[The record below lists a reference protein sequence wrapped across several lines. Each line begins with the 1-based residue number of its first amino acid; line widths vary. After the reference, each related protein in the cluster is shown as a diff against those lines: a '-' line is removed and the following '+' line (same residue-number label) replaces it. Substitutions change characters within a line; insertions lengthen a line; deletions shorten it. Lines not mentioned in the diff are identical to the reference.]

1 VKPDAVIFQ
10 TPMIDALSN
19 TISALPIIL
28 PLIGGLVC
36 FLLPQRWRAAAGLVF
51 SGLTLAGVVALTWV
65 LVETGISGQALG
77 GWDAPLGIQLRF
89 DGLAC
94 VFLLLTALVGLP
106 VGLYAAAFF
115 AQDHANGTGP
125 PLFWPLWLFLW
136 AALNGI
142 FLSGDL
148 FNLYVL
154 LEIMG
159 LAAVSLAILSGKPAA
174 LRAGL
179 RYFLAALVGS
189 IFYLFGVALV
199 YGATGTLDIGL
210 LGEHLP
216 GESFTGSVAFA
227 FMIVGLAVKTALFP
241 LHFWLPEAHSSAP
254 APVSAILSALVV
266 KASFYL
272 MLRLWVDV
280 FDGSVTYAAG
290 QALGALGAVA
300 MVWGSYQALRQ
311 TKLKRMVAHSTVG
324 QVGYMFLLFP
334 LITLDLSDGGEAP
347 WVVHAWTGGI
357 YQALAHG
364 FAKAAMFLSVGIFIL
379 AVGDDDKRSVINMVG
394 RLPMTTFAFALAGVS
409 LIGLPPSGGFVAK
422 WMLLKATFSSGQW
435 WWAPMIV
442 WGSFLTAGYVFMILR
457 LAFAPSSEAPAVKL
471 NRVPGI
477 LQVTALALGFGA
489 ILIGFRAEEVMH
501 LLDIQAPFAEVV
513 DVDAEGGGD
522 D

>member
-1 VKPDAVIFQ
+1 MSDVLA
-10 TPMIDALSN
+10 N
-19 TISALPIIL
+19 TVSALPIML
-28 PLIGGLVC
+28 PLIGGLLC
-36 FLLPQRWRAAAGLVF
+36 FLLPTRWRAAVGLAF
-51 SGLTLAGVVALTWV
+51 SGMTLAGVVTLTWV
-65 LVETGISGQALG
+65 LVDSGISGQSLG
-77 GWDAPLGIQLRF
+77 GWPAPLGIQLNF

-106 VGLYAAAFF
+106 VGVFAAAFF
-115 AQDHANGTGP
+115 AGEDTNGSGP
-125 PLFWPLWLFLW
+125 PLFWPLWLILW

-159 LAAVSLAILSGKPAA
+159 IAAVSLAILSGKTSA

-179 RYFLAALVGS
+179 RYFFAALVGS
-189 IFYLFGVALV
+189 MLYLLGVALI

-210 LGEHLP
+210 LGERLP
-216 GESFTGSVAFA
+216 GDALTIRVAFA
-227 FMIVGLAVKTALFP
+227 LMVVGLLIKTALFP

-272 MLRLWVDV
+272 LLRLWVDV

-290 QALGALGAVA
+290 QALGVLGAVA

-311 TKLKRMVAHSTVG
+311 TQLKRMVAHSTVG
-324 QVGYMFLLFP
+324 QIGYMFLLFP
-334 LITLDLSDGGEAP
+334 LITLDLSGSAEAP
-347 WVVHAWTGGI
+347 WLVHAWTGGI

-379 AVGDDDKRSVINMVG
+379 AAGEDDKSIVNNMVG

-457 LAFAPSSEAPAVKL
+457 LAFAPSGEAPTEKL
-471 NRVPGI
+471 RPVPGI
-477 LQVTALALGFGA
+477 LQVMALALGIGA
-489 ILIGFRAEEVMH
+489 IVIGFRAEEVMA
-501 LLDIQAPFAEVV
+501 LLDIEAPFAEMVEV
-513 DVDAEGGGD
+513 DTEGGGD